1 MNTSTLQGACP
12 RLTEASPRLTEAI
25 LEREVGVLHST
36 GRSSVR

>member
-1 MNTSTLQGACP
+1 MNTATLQGAC
-12 RLTEASPRLTEAI
+12 PRLTEAI